1 MVGLLIVLAVLLSLV
16 SFAATIWL
24 AVVAFRKSVLW
35 GLGTLFVPFCS
46 LVFAALHWQE
56 AKKPFLVGMASGFAS
71 ILFFFG
77 AGFVGATSV
86 AREMQAS
93 ARDGAPPRRP
103 GAVETASIPR
113 LDDDSSSEG
122 DAPEPSAPLRVID
135 DVEPPTP
142 PTPAGAKSG
151 VFDLSAMTRDGFAPV
166 ALADAAPLKGRWA
179 RVLTRDGKVHRGE
192 IVAADASGVRLEHY
206 VGSGTMVV
214 GYRRGEIDKLLVE
227 VSQ

>member
-1 MVGLLIVLAVLLSLV
+1 MVGLLVVLAVLLSLV

-35 GLGTLFVPFCS
+35 GLGTLFVPFCA

-71 ILFFFG
+71 VLFFFG
-77 AGFVGATSV
+77 AGFVGAASV

-93 ARDGAPPRRP
+93 ARDGAQHRRP
-103 GAVETASIPR
+103 VGAETSSIPR
-113 LDDDSSSEG
+113 PDDDS
-122 DAPEPSAPLRVID
+122 APEDAAPAPAAPLRVID
-135 DVEPPTP
+135 DAQLPSPPP
-142 PTPAGAKSG
+142 PAGAKSG

-166 ALADAAPLKGRWA
+166 ALENATSLKGRYA
-179 RVLTRDGKVHRGE
+179 RIVTRDGKVHRGE
-192 IVAADASGVRLEHY
+192 LVAADASGVRLEHY
-206 VGSGTMVV
+206 VGSGTMIV